1 MALVTRLDT
10 SAETGY
16 GWNRRINYGN
26 FPAGLL
32 SQVFDVL
39 GSRQAPSLWLD
50 TRQTM
55 LVHGPQTSS
64 PGGDLEAL
72 QSLPKELILASRLRV
87 KGLGFA

>member
-1 MALVTRLDT
+1 M
-10 SAETGY
+10 
-16 GWNRRINYGN
+16 
-26 FPAGLL
+26 
-32 SQVFDVL
+32 L